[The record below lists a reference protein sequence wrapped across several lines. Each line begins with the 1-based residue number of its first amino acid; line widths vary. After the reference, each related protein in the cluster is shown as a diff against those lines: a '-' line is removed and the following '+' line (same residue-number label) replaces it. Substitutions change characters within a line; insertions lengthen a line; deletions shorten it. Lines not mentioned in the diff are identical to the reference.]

1 MSQMRTQDTEPS
13 RRVHYGVTAAFLAVA
28 LATLAVPARGEM
40 PSPELCGVLSNGNNG
55 PWDYR
60 NERQM
65 LPAGENNHFTA
76 PVESLIRGHTASVG
90 ADINFILHM
99 YPNHPRALLAM
110 MRWGEK
116 LKTPK
121 PHDTRY
127 TVECYFERAL
137 RFRPNDNVVRML
149 YAHYLSRNA
158 RQPEAEKQLDWVV
171 SAAGDSAFTYY
182 NAGLLYFDINSFD
195 KAAAQARTA
204 LALGLRRTDLID
216 KLKRAGRWSDT
227 DAATPSPAA
236 SAASAPAPQ

>member
-1 MSQMRTQDTEPS
+1 MQDAEPT
-13 RRVHYGVTAAFLAVA
+13 RRSCDGIASLVLAAA
-28 LATLAVPARGEM
+28 LTTLAAPAAAQM
-40 PSPELCGVLSNGNNG
+40 PSPSLCGVLSNGSNG

-65 LPAGENNHFTA
+65 LDMGEKNHFTA
-76 PVESLIRGHTASVG
+76 PVESLMRGHSATVG

-121 PHDTRY
+121 PHDTLY
-127 TVECYFERAL
+127 PVECYFERAL

-158 RQPEAEKQLDWVV
+158 RRPEAEKQLDLVV
-171 SAAGDSAFTYY
+171 SGAGDNAFTYY
-182 NAGLLYFDINSFD
+182 NAGLLYFDINLFD

-204 LALGLRRTDLID
+204 VAMGLPRTDLID
-216 KLKRAGRWSDT
+216 KLKNAGRWSDT
-227 DAATPSPAA
+227 DATTPAPAA
-236 SAASAPAPQ
+236 SAASAAAPQ